1 MQYDRLTTGLA
12 VVLGAL
18 TVVLVVVALVSNL
31 AVLFVAAAFGAAT
44 YFVYYHAS
52 GRMADRLYRRVEQ
65 QARVDGGR
73 RRGGRR
79 QTGAGPREEWVPPRD
94 GQRAREAAGGGARG
108 ARQAR
113 QRQQQRQRQGRRQRG
128 GRAPT
133 ASDGI
138 SAGEAYQRLGLDPSA
153 DQSTVK
159 SAYREK
165 VKEVHPDTDGGDEQ
179 AFKEIKEAYE
189 RLSD

>member
-18 TVVLVVVALVSNL
+18 TVVLTVLALVTSP
-31 AVLFVAAAFGAAT
+31 AILFVAFTFAAAT

-52 GRMADRLYRRVEQ
+52 GRMAAGLYQRVER
-65 QARVDGGR
+65 QARVDGGKR
-73 RRGGRR
+73 R
-79 QTGAGPREEWVPPRD
+79 TGAGPQEEWEPPR
-94 GQRAREAAGGGARG
+94 GGASAREAAAEGRRGRRGGPRGQGQQRRAR
-108 ARQAR
+108 
-113 QRQQQRQRQGRRQRG
+113 QQRQRGRRSD
-128 GRAPT
+128 RAPS
-133 ASDGI
+133 ASTGL
-138 SAGEAYQRLGLDPSA
+138 SAREAYQRLGLDPSA

-165 VKEVHPDTDGGDEQ
+165 VKEVHPDTEGGNEQ
-179 AFKEIKEAYE
+179 SFKRVKEAYE